1 MVQKSG
7 VQQLRLVVFPVIYR
21 EFYTSQVVQDFFH
34 QQQLLQFCPKASRKG
49 NQKSHVL
56 AMTSPPTLICT
67 LFNGEKGW
75 ELQGPN
81 VNIVDTCK
89 FI

>member
-1 MVQKSG
+1 MVLYIPGDAGFLPST
-7 VQQLRLVVFPVIYR
+7 VTPPVFA
-21 EFYTSQVVQDFFH
+21 
-34 QQQLLQFCPKASRKG
+34 PKASRKG

-56 AMTSPPTLICT
+56 SMTSPPTLICT